1 MIIKPIPVVN
11 KIYPNNI
18 TGRYLAVLV
27 RTTPATADISEAP
40 KENESILR
48 NEWSDLPTATSRTN
62 AYCTPAS
69 VAEAPRT

>member
-11 KIYPNNI
+11 KVYPNHI
-18 TGRYLAVLV
+18 TDRYEPVLV
-27 RTTPATADISEAP
+27 TITPATADSTEAP

-48 NEWSDLPTATSRTN
+48 KLPIRFAHCYIKYN
-62 AYCTPAS
+62 AYSTPAS

>member
-40 KENESILR
+40 KENDSILR
-48 NEWSDLPTATSRTN
+48 HEWSDLPTESKTN